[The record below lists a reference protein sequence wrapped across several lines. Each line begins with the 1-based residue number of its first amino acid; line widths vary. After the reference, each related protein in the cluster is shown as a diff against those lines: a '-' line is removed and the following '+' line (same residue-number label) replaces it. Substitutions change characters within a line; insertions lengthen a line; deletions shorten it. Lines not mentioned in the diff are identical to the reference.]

1 MRGVVSSVTVGI
13 GRALAYMGARL
24 GLPKPVVLCPWPRDA
39 RLRRLAELRR
49 LEARASAQEPVLY
62 SDEVDVHLN
71 PKIGRDWM
79 LPGQQ
84 RRIVTPGKNE
94 KFYLAG
100 ALDARS
106 GTLHT
111 TGTAKKNALL
121 FCELLRLE

>member
-1 MRGVVSSVTVGI
+1 
-13 GRALAYMGARL
+13 
-24 GLPKPVVLCPWPRDA
+24 
-39 RLRRLAELRR
+39 
-49 LEARASAQEPVLY
+49 VLY

-84 RRIVTPGKNE
+84 RRVVTPGKNE

-100 ALDARS
+100 ALDVRT

-121 FCELLRLE
+121 FCELLSLGAATRRRQGHARWCPPQLKARRTDHRATAERAIREAFPPP